1 MNCRHTRKMTLA
13 LAGAVVLLG
22 GCAANRLHRE
32 GLAAVDAGNY
42 EQGIA
47 ELREAVRKD
56 PNNLAFRL
64 DLRVR
69 EEGAVQRLIA
79 TADAARGAG
88 RRDEAAAAYRRVLVL
103 DPANDRALRGLEGV
117 VADERHTTAMAA
129 AERDVA
135 GNELDRAETAV
146 RGVLAEDPGFAPALA
161 LAQQIDQKRGPVK
174 VTPKLKT
181 KDNRPVTLQFRDANT
196 KMVFEVLSRQTGINF
211 IFDKDIKGDGKT
223 TIFVQDVPI
232 EAAIDLVLG
241 QNQLARQV
249 LAPNMVLLYPNNA
262 SKQKDYEDE
271 IVKTFYLSDADPKQ
285 AQALIKAIVN
295 PKAMFIDE
303 KSSVLVVRDTPDV
316 VRMIE
321 KLVTSIDL
329 PDAEV
334 MLEVEVL
341 EIAHSKVEQL
351 GIQYP
356 SAVSFTANA
365 PSGAGGL
372 VLADLARQGK
382 HTISVSGLSVQLNA
396 LKTTGVTNTLA
407 SPRIRARNHEKAKIL
422 IGQRVPVITNSVTPT
437 ASSSVV
443 TGSVQYLDV
452 GLTLDVEPTVHRD
465 GDVAIKL
472 GLEVSTILNQVTTAS
487 GTIAYTIGTRNATT
501 LLQLRDG
508 ETQILAGLIQDSD
521 SKSANTIPGLGD
533 MPLLGR
539 LFGVHKSDREKT
551 EIVLAVTPRIIRAQ
565 RRPSSETT
573 EFWYGTESG
582 TRSAPIGGFTF
593 EGMPGGAGAG
603 RPQPGGGAV
612 PMPSTAL
619 QSAMAPTAPAQSAAQ
634 APTPAQAPESSVA
647 VDAGAAP
654 VVRESVAPTAT
665 VPAGSAPPAG
675 WAGSTPPPA
684 AGGAAPDAGAA
695 GAPPTLL
702 WQAPTEVR
710 LGEEFDVTLKL
721 AGGQPLTQLRSQV
734 RFDPAALELLA
745 ATAGDV
751 ASRTDAH
758 VETPRGMVAIDANA
772 TAESPL
778 PGSGDVLV
786 MRFKALAVRA
796 STPLS
801 GRLAAATARGGA
813 GMPSAPAL
821 NLAIKP

>member
-1 MNCRHTRKMTLA
+1 MTLA
-13 LAGAVVLLG
+13 VSGAAVLLG
-22 GCAANRLHRE
+22 GCAADRLHRE
-32 GLAAVDAGNY
+32 GLAAVENGNY
-42 EQGIA
+42 EQGVQ

-56 PNNLAFRL
+56 PGNLAFRL
-64 DLRVR
+64 DLRAH
-69 EEGAVQRLIA
+69 EDQAVPQLISA
-79 TADAARGAG
+79 GDSARSAG
-88 RRDEAAAAYRRVLVL
+88 RRDDAATAYRRVLTIQ
-103 DPANDRALRGLEGV
+103 PTNDRALRGLEGV
-117 VADERHTTAMAA
+117 VADQRHSTAIAA
-129 AERDVA
+129 AEKDVA

-146 RGVLAEDPGFAPALA
+146 RGVLAEDPGFAPAVA
-161 LAQQIDQKRGPVK
+161 LAGKIDAARGPVK

-422 IGQRVPVITNSVTPT
+422 IGQRVPVITNTVTPT
-437 ASSSVV
+437 TSSAVV

-487 GTIAYTIGTRNATT
+487 GTVAYTIGTRNATT

-521 SKSANTIPGLGD
+521 SRSANSIPGLGD

-539 LFGVHKSDREKT
+539 LFGVHKSDREKS
-551 EIVLAVTPRIIRAQ
+551 EIVLAVTPRIIRAS

-573 EFWYGTESG
+573 EFWYGTEAG
-582 TRSAPIGGFTF
+582 TRSAPLGGYTF
-593 EGMPGGAGAG
+593 EGLSGGTAGGRSAGSGSGAPASTAMLSAMVPAAPAGA
-603 RPQPGGGAV
+603 AV
-612 PMPSTAL
+612 V
-619 QSAMAPTAPAQSAAQ
+619 APTQL
-634 APTPAQAPESSVA
+634 
-647 VDAGAAP
+647 AGAAP
-654 VVRESVAPTAT
+654 
-665 VPAGSAPPAG
+665 
-675 WAGSTPPPA
+675 
-684 AGGAAPDAGAA
+684 AAPDAAA
-695 GAPPTLL
+695 ATASATAAPPAPAPAPAPAGGWATAGGGVAASAGGSAADAGSVAVAPASLQ
-702 WQAPTEVR
+702 WQAPSEVHV
-710 LGEEFDVTLKL
+710 GEEFEVTLTL
-721 AGGQPLTQLRSQV
+721 AGGQSLTQLRSQV
-734 RFDPAALELLA
+734 RFDAAALELVS
-745 ATAGDV
+745 ATAGGLV
-751 ASRTDAH
+751 SRTDPH
-758 VETPRGMVAIDANA
+758 LETPRGMVSIDANA
-772 TAESPL
+772 TPESPL
-778 PGSGDVLV
+778 ADSGDVIVL
-786 MRFKALAVRA
+786 RFKALAVRS

-821 NLAIKP
+821 SIAIKP